1 MKNNA
6 WRWYRMK
13 NVYDIRYEKN
23 LIYIISEN
31 GYSITNQQLSEIY
44 FETAIIIYLYYIED
58 ISIYCQYINN
68 IPNGIDIFIISSRE
82 DVLTKVH
89 ESSDLS
95 NRHNIEYIFKENRG
109 RDISAL
115 LIEGMNI
122 VSKYKYAC
130 FIHDKKEH
138 TPELKAE
145 TDLWIK
151 NLWGNLIG
159 SCDHIN
165 SILEILEKNHNLG
178 VLTPPEPIG
187 DHFCTWY
194 GFGWHNSFDI
204 TKKIADEMH
213 LQADIQKDKP
223 PITLGTALWFKSDA
237 LKKLFCAGWNYS
249 DFDDNELKDTNYL
262 SYGIERIFA
271 YVAQDAG
278 YDTGTVMTVDYATIQ
293 TNYIQYS
300 INTIFWE
307 IKKYFP
313 LATVSDIRSFQSNW
327 KNIRKFINRHEEFY
341 LYGAGKM
348 GIFALDLLRREQMI
362 PKAFIVSD
370 KKEDMSIEEIPVYL
384 VDEIENI
391 TTKAIIIT
399 VTNESALKEIIQN
412 LERIGIKKYI
422 DFVGK

>member
-1 MKNNA
+1 
-6 WRWYRMK
+6 MK

-68 IPNGIDIFIISSRE
+68 IPRGIDIFIISSRE
-82 DVLTKVH
+82 DVFTKVH
-89 ESSDLS
+89 ESIDLS
-95 NRHNIEYIFKENRG
+95 NRHNIEYIIKENRG
-109 RDISAL
+109 RDVSAL
-115 LIEGMNI
+115 LIEGKQI
-122 VSKYKYAC
+122 VNRYKYVC
-130 FIHDKKEH
+130 FLHDKKEH
-138 TPELKAE
+138 LPELKDE
-145 TDLWIK
+145 TKLWVK

-159 SCDHIN
+159 SLYHIN
-165 SILEILEKNHNLG
+165 GILNIFERNEKLG
-178 VLTPPEPIG
+178 ILTPPEPIG

-194 GFGWHNSFDI
+194 GFGWHNSFEV

-249 DFDDNELKDTNYL
+249 DFDDNELMDTNYL